1 MTENWASRVG
11 GVALAA
17 LVAFAAEASVAHELQ
32 PASLE
37 IDEVAPSR
45 YDVVWRAPL
54 AAGRPLPVRLEF
66 PESCRDVIEP
76 NVQLLPAATVERRVI
91 DAPGGAL
98 EGRRILFVGLA
109 ATRTDVLV
117 RATLRDGTEWSIV
130 ARPAQPWVEFTGAKT
145 SWEVA
150 RTYLLHGIQH
160 ILFGVDHLLFVF
172 GLLVIVE
179 RRWMLI
185 KTITAFTVAHSIA
198 LAIATLGW
206 ARVPAGPLNAL
217 IALSI
222 LFLGPEIARRW
233 RGETSLTLRHPW
245 LIAFLFGL
253 LHGFGFASAL
263 TSAGLP
269 HSALPMALF
278 TFNVGVE
285 FGQLAFVLLVLA
297 VMRSFRQLEFEW
309 SRPARMAPG
318 WAVGSLGAMWTIQRV
333 VAMFGGGA

>member
-1 MTENWASRVG
+1 MVAGWRVVRPT
-11 GVALAA
+11 VALAVLAA
-17 LVAFAAEASVAHELQ
+17 LGAEAVDGHELQ
-32 PASLE
+32 PAYLE
-37 IDEVAPSR
+37 ITEVAPSR
-45 YDVVWRAPL
+45 YDVLWRMPL
-54 AAGRPLPVRLEF
+54 VAGRPLPVALEF
-66 PESCRDVIEP
+66 PEPCTNVTEP
-76 NVQLLPAATVERRVI
+76 RTQFLPDATVQRRVI
-91 DAPGGAL
+91 DAPDDAMK
-98 EGRRILFVGLA
+98 GRRILFVGLA

-117 RATLRDGTEWSIV
+117 RATLYDGTEWTVV

-185 KTITAFTVAHSIA
+185 KTITAFTVAHSIT
-198 LAIATLGW
+198 LAVATLGW
-206 ARVPAGPLNAL
+206 ASVPAGPLNAM

-222 LFLGPEIARRW
+222 LFLGPEIARTW
-233 RGETSLTLRHPW
+233 SGGTSLTLRHPW

-269 HSALPMALF
+269 RSALPLALF

-285 FGQLAFVLLVLA
+285 VGQLAFVLLVLA
-297 VMRSFRQLEFEW
+297 MQRAFRQLAFEW
-309 SRPARMAPG
+309 GRLARMAPG
-318 WAVGSLGAMWTIQRV
+318 YAVGSLGAMWTIQRV
-333 VAMFGGGA
+333 VAMFGGT